1 MAKKTT
7 TKTKSKKKNLL
18 KKEPKAVPNLTYEE
32 KVALK
37 TSGVP
42 GAVKKVKAPEEPTSH
57 VQFVRARPK
66 TAINDRIRNR

>member
-1 MAKKTT
+1 MGKK
-7 TKTKSKKKNLL
+7 TKTKKKDLL
-18 KKEPKAVPNLTYEE
+18 KKEPKASPNLTYEE

-42 GAVKKVKAPEEPTSH
+42 GAVKKEKAPADPTSH

-66 TAINDRIRNR
+66 TAINDRIRNK

>member
-1 MAKKTT
+1 MAKK
-7 TKTKSKKKNLL
+7 TKTKSKKKDLL
-18 KKEPKAVPNLTYEE
+18 KKEPKAAPNLTYEE

-42 GAVKKVKAPEEPTSH
+42 GAVKKEKAPETPAPQ
-57 VQFVRARPK
+57 VQFIRARPK

>member
-1 MAKKTT
+1 MAKKT
-7 TKTKSKKKNLL
+7 KTKIKKKDLL
-18 KKEPKAVPNLTYEE
+18 KKEPKAEPNLTYEE

-42 GAVKKVKAPEEPTSH
+42 GAVKKEKAPETPTPT
-57 VQFVRARPK
+57 VQFIRARPK